1 MILSDSFLAF
11 RTISSFFICPI
22 STALFIFSAASF
34 LASEIISFFLFS
46 ASSKISSASSAF
58 FNPSSIFFCLSS
70 ITENIFL

>member
-11 RTISSFFICPI
+11 KTISSFFVCPI

-58 FNPSSIFFCLSS
+58 FNPSSILFCLSS